1 MISGRSGQER
11 LSSRKW
17 REAGRFGCDVRKM
30 CVEPA
35 DSFTSAE
42 EEEEEEEEEEGV
54 GRGKLGSVG
63 LGVWDGMDGG
73 WGGGAGGRRSLMSDW
88 L

>member
-35 DSFTSAE
+35 DSFTFA
-42 EEEEEEEEEEGV
+42 EEEEEEGV

-63 LGVWDGMDGG
+63 LGGWDGIGWDGWG
-73 WGGGAGGRRSLMSDW
+73 GGGGAGGQALPHV
-88 L
+88 